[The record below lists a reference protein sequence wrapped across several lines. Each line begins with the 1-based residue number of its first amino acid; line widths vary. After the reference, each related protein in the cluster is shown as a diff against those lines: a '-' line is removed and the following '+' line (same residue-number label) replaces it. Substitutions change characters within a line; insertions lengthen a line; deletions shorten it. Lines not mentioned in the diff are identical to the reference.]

1 MQAPDQE
8 KLIRRFL
15 LGELASREREP
26 VEKRL
31 LTDDAFNG
39 QVEAAEDDLV
49 DDYVHGKLSSAEIEK
64 FEKYFLSA
72 RERREH
78 VHFSR
83 ALQSVLTE
91 DDRNSQPSTANIFV
105 APKPSFWPGVFARPV
120 LAATLTVS
128 VLLLAV
134 ALVWFGVMRPSR
146 EESASKQSNGL
157 ETGDNRSTNFN
168 ASNENKVRAEATPK
182 EGATNANESGKN
194 NVAGNGT
201 SNRNQKR
208 GTAATSYF
216 AGVLTPGALRSE
228 GSGIKQFSVPPKART
243 VRLKLILDAVT
254 SHSLEGEVL
263 TADGNTLVR
272 LGNLKSSRAAN
283 GSLFTTIE
291 IPRAQLTDG
300 DYQIVVRSTGDG
312 INVTRYYFR
321 VRGFTQ
327 SNPL

>member
-26 VEKRL
+26 VEERL
-31 LTDDAFNG
+31 LTDEAFLS

-49 DDYVHGKLSSAEIEK
+49 DDYVHGKLSSPEIEK
-64 FEKYFLSA
+64 FEKYFLST
-72 RERREH
+72 RERRKH

-91 DDRNSQPSTANIFV
+91 DDQVSQPSMAKTFV
-105 APKPSFWPGVFARPV
+105 AARPGFWTGVFSRPV
-120 LAATLTVS
+120 LVAGLSGA

-146 EESASKQSNGL
+146 EESARKQSNGV
-157 ETGDNRSTNFN
+157 ETGDNRPANPTNSN
-168 ASNENKVRAEATPK
+168 GSNENNVRAEARPNQ
-182 EGATNANESGKN
+182 GATNANESGNKN
-194 NVAGNGT
+194 SAAGNG
-201 SNRNQKR
+201 KKP
-208 GTAATSYF
+208 GTRETSYF
-216 AGVLTPGALRSE
+216 AAVLTPGALRSE

-243 VRLKLILDAVT
+243 LRFKLILDAAT

-263 TADGNTLVR
+263 TADGDTLVKLR
-272 LGNLKSSRAAN
+272 NLKSSRAAN
-283 GSLFTTIE
+283 GGLFTTIE
-291 IPRAQLTDG
+291 LPRAQLTDG
-300 DYQIVVRSTGDG
+300 DYQIVVRGTGDN

-321 VRGFTQ
+321 VRGLTQ
-327 SNPL
+327 SNPE